1 MEIPCEQLRR
11 LGGGCTDHALAAAKR
26 TVDAIDVVGVTE
38 HMSATLTLAE
48 RVLGLPAG
56 SASPTAHL
64 RVNPKKPIVPAA
76 VRREIISHWAVRL
89 ETHLYAYAMKRCAMC
104 RLEP

>member
-1 MEIPCEQLRR
+1 MAHLRR
-11 LGGGCTDHALAAAKR
+11 
-26 TVDAIDVVGVTE
+26 V
-38 HMSATLTLAE
+38 
-48 RVLGLPAG
+48 
-56 SASPTAHL
+56 